1 MRKPAFGSLRLV
13 PASWNGANLA
23 NEGLL
28 AKLGTGQNDGRH
40 WAPKK
45 KLNSCESTIDDIV
58 KLGMLELFLQYFG
71 PKICKMAMLFQGNI
85 PGSSRLNW

>member
-28 AKLGTGQNDGRH
+28 AKFGTGQNDGRPNG
-40 WAPKK
+40 A
-45 KLNSCESTIDDIV
+45 L
-58 KLGMLELFLQYFG
+58 
-71 PKICKMAMLFQGNI
+71 
-85 PGSSRLNW
+85 